1 MMKKMNLLTKTILMV
16 LVGINAVVLSGCNLF
31 DNKVEGFVG
40 DDQVGGG
47 PIGGGP
53 IASKVGMAPTAAE
66 VLFAEGGTTNA
77 VIQFNKSL
85 PSAQTI
91 NWTIENGAADFVAAT
106 GSVNVAAGAN
116 QFQIALS
123 AVDEG
128 LFEGEETFNLKID
141 GDDNVFASDI
151 VVPLKI
157 QELSPQPIVSFQT
170 PAQTASETTG
180 SVTITVQMSQASGF
194 LTKVILTTSG
204 SAGLGTDVNLTPSD
218 AVIFLPGETS
228 KTITAYPVNDVIA
241 EPLEDMVITL
251 DRIDQ
256 GTASIDASNK
266 THTLLIEDNDNPA
279 LFNITG
285 ARGGADVTADGY
297 LTAGNTATVV
307 WTDAP
312 SELQYEVTLFK
323 NDGVSIQC
331 PTQTVGAGVTSYTFS
346 GCALS
351 EGVTYKISVTA
362 ILSGGTSSA
371 GNDMFPFTVDT
382 LPPGNFNIVGVM
394 GGLDISPDSYLAGS
408 LEPTIVWTDAVGEN
422 GYQVSVYNMSNALI
436 CGPVSVPAN
445 TTSVSLPTCTL
456 TGGTNY
462 KLKVLASDFSGQT
475 KLATNDMLQF
485 LVTTV
490 PSGYLILG
498 VTGGTGDTVQDQNM
512 DDGTD
517 VVAHWQMALGAVNYD
532 VQINN
537 MNDTLRCGPINVPG
551 NLRQISFPGC
561 HLNLHDQYKVL
572 VTAYDSINTP
582 FVAANSPYVFR
593 NRVGLYIS
601 GTGGSYYRGA
611 TLTTC
616 GGGAGDECNA
626 ANPYVISATYN
637 ESQIRIANNGVLAGT
652 AWIAETP
659 LPGNGVLD
667 VTTDYLVIESGGQIS
682 MSGRGYAAGQ
692 GPGGGETIG
701 NKGSGGSHGGVPG
714 ILSGAVQDIAYG
726 DPVNPNTM
734 GSGGGTATVT
744 YQGGTGG
751 GVIQLTV
758 NTLLTFNTGSITAN
772 GADGG
777 WDTNGA
783 CTATCAAAGG
793 GAGGSIKLTVNE
805 VSGTAGVISANGGTT
820 VRAATAG
827 AGGRV
832 ALYYE
837 TMSYTGGLAALGLR
851 AYGASTTSP
860 SSAGT
865 VFYKDITDDP
875 NGYIVADN
883 NNIPHVQGIETPLP
897 STLVFDD
904 IITRN
909 LGTFIVPMTD
919 TFNHISSTHN
929 FRLVLAGVM
938 NLPGSGRDI
947 TIGPTGYLEWRRID
961 QMDQFDNITIAAG
974 GVLTHSA
981 NTNVESYHLDILC
994 QSLTV
999 NGSISANGKGY
1010 SADNG
1015 PGAGSGNAGP
1025 SYGGIG
1031 GKTSGTSGAS
1041 YGSIRQ
1047 PSDLGSGGNNSF
1059 GGGWIKIDANTLNL
1073 NSGGLITANGNNGS
1087 GLGGTGGTGGTIR
1100 ISAANITGTGATLSV
1115 TGGDGAVGG
1124 GGGGRIAI
1132 DYDATSYA
1140 GGVAAIGYLVRG
1152 GDGAQG
1158 AAGTVYHIHN
1168 GVDTNGHLMVLNSPR
1183 TYNDVATT
1191 PMKETLPFD
1200 SITTDSTGTPQIP
1213 LGYSMELPGQNVGY
1227 RMVVEGDFT
1236 LPSGGDDLTI
1246 QNGGYF
1252 EWRRSIP
1259 LTLDNLTIDTGGTL
1273 THTANTSS
1281 KQYYINVEANNV
1293 VVNGS
1298 ILADS
1303 KGYSAGFGPGY
1314 NSVVTKGAHYAG
1326 YGGLTTSAEAA
1337 SANPYGME
1345 KMKIPDDLGSSSMSQ
1360 GNSAG
1365 RRGGGYIRLN
1375 VINALTVNGVIS
1387 ANGQA
1392 GTAYYGDT
1400 VGAGSGGSIYITAN
1414 DILGSAGTIR
1424 VNGGNG
1430 DYGFDGYRAGSGS
1443 GGRISIV
1450 VNSDSYTGGIES
1462 LMTSGTL
1469 SAFGGT
1475 ANNALAGAAGTIY
1488 IKESGDTNGR
1498 LYVNNGGNPYVEFAE
1513 TPVSETLAFD
1523 SITTANNGTL
1533 IVTSAQNYTLPSSS
1547 LASRLVVAGIIG
1559 IPASTLSIENGGYL
1573 DWRRNTN
1580 LNVNSLTIKNGG
1592 ILTHSSNAN
1601 VLQRYLNITST
1612 TFDLQSGGLI
1622 DVDGKGYTTA
1632 SGLGGGT
1639 GGGAYGGN
1647 SRTNLAYGSIKNPE
1661 DLGSGGQSGA
1671 GGGYVKIVNSGTMTL
1686 SGTIRSR
1693 GINGGFGGGS
1703 GGTIFLQTDTL
1714 NGTAASL
1721 NANGGNGTNSGAEAG
1736 AGGRIALLYNTDSY
1750 TGGVPAM
1757 NMTAYGGATNTSA
1770 AAGTIYYRDLNS
1782 EANGHLIVRNNGA
1795 AYGETNTTP
1804 VSDSGNFDS
1813 IIGDGSAAVEV
1824 QVGESFTLPSSTLNY
1839 RLIMA
1844 GDVSL
1849 PSGSTLTIASG
1860 GILEL
1865 RRGTVV
1871 TSFPEIIVNS
1881 GGLIT
1886 HTSNTSVKQYWVN
1899 LDVTNMTLNGDINV
1913 TAKGYA
1919 AMSGPG
1925 AGTALS
1931 GSGYAA
1937 GASHAGIGNA
1947 AATATGVTYGSV
1959 KLPNDLGSG
1968 GGTASSFYTGGS
1980 GGGLVV
1986 LKVANDFT
1994 LNGNIFAAGGVGLNN
2009 PAYFGG
2015 AGAGGSVRVETA
2027 NLLGSGGTI
2036 SVNGGEGAGGNGGGG
2051 RASLVVTI
2059 DDSSYG
2065 GGSLSGVNIA
2075 ATGGL
2080 TSTRPAAAGTI
2091 YTKGPSDT
2099 NGHLRIDNSTLT
2111 YAAGRETEIGAAEAF
2126 DSFTV
2131 ANSNT
2136 GIAIKTGVAFNMMT
2150 STLGYP
2156 LRMAGTAQF
2165 TGNNLTIQSGGQ
2177 LYFDRSAT
2185 YTLNDLTLLSGSLL
2199 SHSPNSIAQ
2208 TKIVDLNI
2216 TNNFDLQ
2223 SGALIDVT
2231 GKGFAVGQGP
2241 GRAQSS
2247 GGTKA
2252 GGGASHGALGGQA
2265 GATSS
2270 AGLNYGLPAT
2280 PNTIGS
2286 GGASGTGACLGSSGG
2301 GYVKINA
2308 VNFNFDGDIHADGAA
2323 VVGGACQS
2331 GGGGSGGGVYL
2342 IAGTMTGT
2350 TGTVSANGGS
2360 APTGATNGGGGGGG
2374 LIKVEA
2380 STNSFAGDF
2389 STQLSALGG
2398 SAEADRVGSA
2408 ASPIHP

>member
-1 MMKKMNLLTKTILMV
+1 MMKKSSLLIKAMVMV
-16 LVGINAVVLSGCNLF
+16 LLSIHVLVLSGCNLF

-141 GDDNVFASDI
+141 GDDNIFASDI
-151 VVPLKI
+151 IVPLKI

-170 PAQTASETTG
+170 PAQTASEATG

-194 LTKVILTTSG
+194 LTKVILATSG

-228 KTITAYPVNDVIA
+228 KTITAYPVNDVVA

-256 GTASIDASNK
+256 GTATIDSSNK

-279 LFNITG
+279 LFTISG

-312 SELQYEVTLFK
+312 SEIQYEVTLFK

-331 PTQTVGAGVTSYTFS
+331 PTQTVAAGVTSYTFA
-346 GCALS
+346 GCALT

-362 ILSGGTSSA
+362 ILAAGTSAA

-382 LPPGNFNIVGVM
+382 QAPSNFNIVGVM

-408 LEPTIVWTDAVGEN
+408 LTPTIVWTDATGEN
-422 GYQVSVYNMSNALI
+422 GYQVSVYTMANALL

-517 VVAHWQMALGAVNYD
+517 AVAHWQMALGAVNYD

-537 MNDTLRCGPINVPG
+537 MNDTIRCPMINVPG
-551 NLRQISFPGC
+551 NLRQISFSGC
-561 HLNLHDQYKVL
+561 HLDLHDQYKVV
-572 VTAYDSINTP
+572 VTARDASNAT
-582 FVAANSPYVFR
+582 FVAANAPYVFR

-601 GTGGSYYRGA
+601 GTGGSYYHGA
-611 TLTTC
+611 TITTC
-616 GGGAGDECNA
+616 GGGAGDQCDSTT
-626 ANPYVISATYN
+626 PYVISATYS
-637 ESQIRIANNGVLAGT
+637 EPQVRVANNGVIVGT
-652 AWIAETP
+652 AWTAETP

-667 VTTDYLVIESGGQIS
+667 LTADYLVLETGGQIS
-682 MSGRGYAAGQ
+682 MSARGYTATQ

-701 NKGSGGSHGGVPG
+701 NFGSGGSHGGVAG
-714 ILSGAVQDIAYG
+714 LLSGAIQDAAYG
-726 DPVNPNTM
+726 DPVNPNSM
-734 GSGGGTATVT
+734 GSGGGNAPTGMA
-744 YQGGTGG
+744 GGAGG
-751 GVIQLTV
+751 GVVNLTV
-758 NTLLTFNTGSITAN
+758 NTLLRFNTGSITAN
-772 GADGG
+772 GQDGVS
-777 WDTNGA
+777 TVGA
-783 CTATCAAAGG
+783 CAICRSSGG
-793 GAGGSIKLTVNE
+793 GAGGSVKITTNE
-805 VSGTAGVISANGGTT
+805 ISGTAGIISANGGWSEKGGT
-820 VRAATAG
+820 G
-827 AGGRV
+827 GGGGRV
-832 ALYYE
+832 AFYYE
-837 TMSYTGGLAALGLR
+837 TMSFTGGLAALGLR
-851 AYGASTTSP
+851 AYGSNALAP
-860 SSAGT
+860 SAAGT

-875 NGYIVADN
+875 NGYILADN
-883 NNIPHVQGIETPLP
+883 NNIAHIQGVETPLP
-897 STLVFDD
+897 PSLTFDD

-909 LGTFIVPMTD
+909 LGTFIVPVTD

-938 NLPGSGRDI
+938 NLPGFGRDI

-961 QMDQFDNITIAAG
+961 QVDEFDNITINAG

-981 NTNVESYHLDILC
+981 NTNVETYHLDIVC
-994 QSLTV
+994 QTLTV
-999 NGSISANGKGY
+999 NGSVNVNGRGY
-1010 SADNG
+1010 SAGNG
-1015 PGAGSGNAGP
+1015 PGAATGNAGP
-1025 SYGGIG
+1025 SYGGMG
-1031 GKTSGTSGAS
+1031 GRTSGVPGAS

-1047 PSDLGSGGNNSF
+1047 PEDLGSGGNNSA
-1059 GGGWIKIDANTLNL
+1059 GGGWVQIDAATLNL
-1073 NSGGLITANGNNGS
+1073 NAGGLISANGNNGS

-1100 ISAANITGTGATLSV
+1100 LIADDITGTGATLSA
-1115 TGGDGAVGG
+1115 TGGDGAVGA

-1132 DYDATSYA
+1132 NYDNTTYA
-1140 GGVAAIGYLVRG
+1140 GGVAGITYLVRG
-1152 GDGAQG
+1152 GDGSQA
-1158 AAGTVYHIHN
+1158 AAGTVYHKRN
-1168 GVDTNGHLMVLNSPR
+1168 MVDTHGHLMVLNSPR
-1183 TYNDVATT
+1183 TYNDIATT
-1191 PMKETLPFD
+1191 PMLETLPFD

-1236 LPSGGDDLTI
+1236 LPGGGDDLTI
-1246 QNGGYF
+1246 LNGGYF

-1259 LTLDNLTIDTGGTL
+1259 LTLDNLTIDAGGIL

-1281 KQYYINVEANNV
+1281 KQYYISVEANNV

-1298 ILADS
+1298 ILADA
-1303 KGYSAGFGPGY
+1303 KGYSAGYGPGY
-1314 NSVVTKGAHYAG
+1314 NSIAPKGAHYAG
-1326 YGGLTTSAEAA
+1326 YGGVTTSAEAA
-1337 SANPYGME
+1337 SANPYGMD
-1345 KMKIPDDLGSSSMSQ
+1345 KMKSPDDFGSSSATNT
-1360 GNSAG
+1360 GTVG

-1375 VINALTVNGVIS
+1375 VMNDLTVNGTI
-1387 ANGQA
+1387 AARGQA
-1392 GTAYYGDT
+1392 ATTTPDS
-1400 VGAGSGGSIYITAN
+1400 VGAGSGGSIYITA
-1414 DILGSAGTIR
+1414 DEILGNAGTISAD
-1424 VNGGNG
+1424 GGNG
-1430 DYGFDGYRAGSGS
+1430 TYGAWGAYGASGS
-1443 GGRISIV
+1443 GGRIAV
-1450 VNSDSYTGGIES
+1450 VMNTDSYTGGIES
-1462 LMTSGTL
+1462 LMTAGTM
-1469 SAFGGT
+1469 SAYGGRT
-1475 ANNALAGAAGTIY
+1475 NDALAAAAGTIF

-1498 LYVNNGGNPYVEFAE
+1498 LYVNNGGNPYVEFVE
-1513 TPVSETLAFD
+1513 TPVSETLVFD

-1533 IVTSAQNYTLPSSS
+1533 IVTSAQNYTLPSSNLS
-1547 LASRLVVAGIIG
+1547 NRLVVAGIIG
-1559 IPASTLSIENGGYL
+1559 IPASTLSVENGGYL
-1573 DWRRNTN
+1573 DWRRNTILN
-1580 LNVNSLTIKNGG
+1580 LSSLTIKSGG
-1592 ILTHSSNAN
+1592 VVTHSSNAN
-1601 VLQRYLNITST
+1601 VLQRYLNIAST

-1622 DVDGKGYTTA
+1622 DVDGKGYAIA
-1632 SGLGGGT
+1632 SGLGGGSA
-1639 GGGAYGGN
+1639 GAAYGGN
-1647 SRTNLAYGSIKNPE
+1647 SRSQLAYGDIKNPA
-1661 DLGSGGQSGA
+1661 DLGSGGGSGA

-1693 GINGGFGGGS
+1693 GVNGAAGGGS
-1703 GGTIFLQTDTL
+1703 GGTVYLQTDTL
-1714 NGTAASL
+1714 SGAGASL
-1721 NANGGNGTNSGAEAG
+1721 NVNGGTGTNGGAEAG
-1736 AGGRIALLYNTDSY
+1736 AGGRIAVLYNTDSY
-1750 TGGVPAM
+1750 TGGIPAM
-1757 NMTAYGGATNTSA
+1757 SMTAYGGPTNASA

-1782 EANGHLIVRNNGA
+1782 EANGHLIIRNNGA
-1795 AYGETNTTP
+1795 AYAESNTTP

-1813 IIGDGSAAVEV
+1813 ITGDGSAAVEV
-1824 QVGESFTLPSSTLNY
+1824 QVGESFVLPSSTLNY

-1849 PSGSTLTIASG
+1849 ASGSTLTIASG
-1860 GILEL
+1860 GILEM

-1871 TSFPEIIVNS
+1871 TSFPEIIVDS

-1886 HTSNTSVKQYWVN
+1886 HTSNATVKQYWVN
-1899 LDVTNMTLNGDINV
+1899 LDVTDMTLNGDINV
-1913 TAKGYA
+1913 NGKGYA
-1919 AMSGPG
+1919 ALSGVG
-1925 AGTALS
+1925 AGTSIA
-1931 GSGYAA
+1931 GSGIAAGGSHAGLGNA
-1937 GASHAGIGNA
+1937 GAS
-1947 AATATGVTYGSV
+1947 TTGVTYGSV

-1968 GGTASSFYTGGS
+1968 GGNSSSYTAGA

-1986 LKVANDFT
+1986 LKIANDFT
-1994 LNGNIFAAGGVGLNN
+1994 LNGNIFANGAVGNSN
-2009 PAYFGG
+2009 AIYKSG
-2015 AGAGGSVRVETA
+2015 AGAGGSVRIETA
-2027 NLLGSGGTI
+2027 NLLGAGGDI

-2051 RASLVVTI
+2051 RAALIVTT

-2065 GGSLSGVNIA
+2065 GGSLSGVTIES
-2075 ATGGL
+2075 TGG
-2080 TSTRPAAAGTI
+2080 TTNTNPAAAGTI
-2091 YTKGPSDT
+2091 YTKGPGDT
-2099 NGHLRIDNSTLT
+2099 NGHLLIDNKTLT
-2111 YAAGRETEIGAAEAF
+2111 YTLGRETEIGAAEAF

-2136 GIAIKTGVAFNMMT
+2136 GIAIKTGVSFNMMT
-2150 STLGYP
+2150 STLNYP
-2156 LRMAGTAQF
+2156 VRMAGTAQF

-2177 LYFDRSAT
+2177 LYFDRSST
-2185 YTLNDLTLLSGSLL
+2185 YTLNDLTMLSGSLM
-2199 SHSPNSIAQ
+2199 SHTSNSIAQ
-2208 TKIVDLNI
+2208 TKTVDLNI

-2223 SGALIDVT
+2223 SGAVIDVT
-2231 GKGFAVGQGP
+2231 GRGYAAGQGP
-2241 GRAQSS
+2241 GRAQTS

-2270 AGLNYGLPAT
+2270 AGLTYGLSGT

-2286 GGASGTGACLGSSGG
+2286 GGANGTGACLGSSGG
-2301 GYVKINA
+2301 GYAKINA
-2308 VNFNFDGDIHADGAA
+2308 VNFNFDGNILANGAA

-2331 GGGGSGGGVYL
+2331 GGGGSGGGVYV
-2342 IAGTMTGT
+2342 IAGTLTGT
-2350 TGTVSANGGS
+2350 TGMIAANGGS
-2360 APTGATNGGGGGGG
+2360 APVGATNGGGGGGG
-2374 LIKVEA
+2374 LVKVEA

-2389 STQLSALGG
+2389 STQLTALGG
-2398 SAEADRVGSA
+2398 SAEAGRTGSA
-2408 ASPIHP
+2408 ATPIHP